1 MTVTKRDGRKV
12 EFDRSKIVK
21 AITKAFVEVYPDELP
36 ADT

>member
-21 AITKAFVEVYPDELP
+21 AIIKAFVEV
-36 ADT
+36 